1 MESNLCFNSRTK
13 STIVILRSCNCILLT
28 KYDRCVQNMAHR
40 DGCKSVTDW
49 VIGNDSE
56 KRQGNSSTSRR
67 TKVAITTGIK
77 NGLHWHMHIRKR
89 WIIYCD
95 IHLLTRTIIIKRI
108 VLHIFVSIFVQHVHQ
123 PLACVLEEIHERL
136 RPSYIVYRNP
146 CFW

>member
-1 MESNLCFNSRTK
+1 MEFNLCFNSGTK
-13 STIVILRSCNCILLT
+13 STIVILRSCNYILLT
-28 KYDRCVQNMAHR
+28 KYDRCVQSMAHR

-95 IHLLTRTIIIKRI
+95 IHLLTCTIIIKRT
-108 VLHIFVSIFVQHVHQ
+108 VMHIFVSNFVQHVHP

-146 CFW
+146 CIW